1 MPGIALTSDSID
13 NPEKLATIIEDTL
26 AESETK
32 TDDISIHS
40 GEHHEDWSA
49 DTPCP
54 YCGGERFA
62 VMCANHEIY
71 EIDENGHL
79 VFVEKGDSV
88 GINLSYFCWECE
100 ETIQEIP
107 YRKLL

>member
-13 NPEKLATIIEDTL
+13 NPEKLATVIEDAL
-26 AESETK
+26 DESGKETN
-32 TDDISIHS
+32 DITIHA
-40 GEHHEDWSA
+40 GEHHENWSA
-49 DTPCP
+49 NEPCP
-54 YCGGERFA
+54 HCGGERFA

-88 GINLSYFCWECE
+88 GPNLSYFCEECE
-100 ETIQEIP
+100 EVLQKIP